1 MNTRKIYFDMDGTL
15 NRFYDV
21 KDWRD
26 CLKNEDTFPYDV
38 AAPQLRLSALAKR
51 LNNLQKK
58 GYLIGVIS
66 WTAMNS
72 TTEYHKAV
80 EQAKLNWLKKHL
92 ASVNFDE
99 IKIVRYN
106 TPKHELGEGI
116 LFDDNAEIRKEWDR
130 ANDTNL
136 AFDVDNIL
144 EVLGHLN

>member
-1 MNTRKIYFDMDGTL
+1 MNTKKIYFDMDGTIAD
-15 NRFYDV
+15 FYAT
-21 KDWRD
+21 KDWVKR
-26 CLKNEDTFPYDV
+26 LANEETFPYDV
-38 AAPQLRLSALAKR
+38 AAPLLRMSALAKR

-92 ASVNFDE
+92 ASVKFDE

-116 LFDDNAEIRKEWDR
+116 LFDDNAEIRKGWDR